1 MAEDPK
7 RLAEENKLLK
17 ERNKFLEE
25 GYSLSTSYLE
35 SLKEVLGI
43 QSKLS
48 QYESDTL
55 EVNKQLQKLIKN
67 QNTDLNSIAEK
78 TKEIAKNDNLIAKA
92 NLTIQGLNNSMSSKK
107 KEQVDYAKK
116 QVELQNS
123 LTQKIQEELQKAET
137 GEKINVRR
145 LAGLKGRL
153 AQQEKLV
160 EKEIESLNPLQKQL
174 LFTELSNS
182 ELEKQ
187 NKLRKAE
194 LDTLKEIDKTLGA
207 TGKFTELLGKIPGLG
222 KYASEA
228 LGEVE
233 KKIKKAKEEGGEI
246 PNRFQAMKMVLGE
259 VGGSLKTFLTDPLTV
274 GVALGG
280 LLVKSF
286 LDSNKRTTE
295 LQKNLSLSTEEAIQ
309 INKEYAMFAL
319 TSDSLAVNSKN
330 MAASLG
336 QVQELMGSIGKMS
349 TQSAETFA
357 RMSKAAGVTEESAAG
372 LVAQSAA
379 FGKNSDQVYTSQLRT
394 THEVSQ
400 QYKTQVNQKAVLNE
414 VGKASAYT
422 LVQFRGSTQAL
433 TEAVAKSKALGLSL
447 ESLGKISSGLLDFQS
462 SIENELS
469 AELLTGKQINLE
481 QARYYALTNQQ
492 SKLMDELNSQIG
504 TFSDYSSMNVLQQ
517 EAYAKSLG
525 MSSNELSEMLF
536 KQEYRGKTEQDIAN
550 IADEDLRKRVEAMS
564 MQDKFQAA
572 MEKFQTTLSDIVA
585 GPLGDFL
592 TSTTGIYT
600 VLGLIVGSSLVK
612 MIAGLGQVAKMAK
625 AIKLQEIGTS
635 IAKAWGAA
643 FSGPASFATGGLAGL
658 AIGAGLTAAIM
669 GAVAFADDLYS
680 PGGGY
685 GKRMLLAPE
694 GAFALNDRDNI
705 IATTNPIPVND
716 MISRPKGAINVASQ
730 QVSQR
735 SEIKVAPSNTQ
746 IAINLD
752 GAALGNASARSSYS
766 VGSNI
771 KSLGGKVD
779 YSAPI

>member
-7 RLAEENKLLK
+7 RLAEENKFLK

-160 EKEIESLNPLQKQL
+160 EKELESLNPLQKQL

-222 KYASEA
+222 KYASDA

-309 INKEYAMFAL
+309 INKEYSMFAL

-349 TQSAETFA
+349 AQSAETFA

-612 MIAGLGQVAKMAK
+612 MISGLGQIAKMAK

-658 AIGAGLTAAIM
+658 AVGAGLTAAIM

-694 GAFALNDRDNI
+694 GAFALNDNDNV
-705 IATTNPIPVND
+705 IATTNPVPVND
-716 MISRPKGAINVASQ
+716 MISRPKGAINVAPQ

-752 GAALGNASARSSYS
+752 GAALGNASARSNYS

>member
-309 INKEYAMFAL
+309 INKEYSMFAL

-349 TQSAETFA
+349 AQSAETFA

-658 AIGAGLTAAIM
+658 AVGAGLTAAIM